1 MLGSIGPVVGSIS
14 AVPGS
19 LRVILGSIGAGVCS
33 IGAVLD
39 SIRAVLAIPEL
50 YRAALDSIG
59 VVPGSIGVVSSS
71 IGAVGGGRS
80 FSMACRC
87 RVVVALRWGRMYVSQ
102 VGRVVLYLLEGGG
115 LERAGNS
122 GWVVTV
128 WPFGVFTL

>member
-19 LRVILGSIGAGVCS
+19 LRVILGSIGAG
-33 IGAVLD
+33 L
-39 SIRAVLAIPEL
+39 
-50 YRAALDSIG
+50 
-59 VVPGSIGVVSSS
+59 SS
-71 IGAVGGGRS
+71 IGAVYWIKLEPFWQYRSCIVQHLVLYRAVLELGAVGGGERS

-87 RVVVALRWGRMYVSQ
+87 RVVVALRRGRMYVFQ
-102 VGRVVLYLLEGGG
+102 VGSIVLYVLEGSG

-128 WPFGVFTL
+128 RIFGGFIL